1 MNSGVHIMYDQYKS
15 IGGLDCDSDETK
27 SCLSCATRLTVM
39 YVLYTLI
46 YRVLE
51 IKIKYDQP

>member
-1 MNSGVHIMYDQYKS
+1 MYDQYKS